1 MNFYVGDDMK
11 IADAAMV
18 RNGAS
23 HVSRRRPRIRRLLKM
38 RAISRR
44 SREIE
49 RGADAVRDLAGNSLE
64 FTGVDLL
71 NTKFQLFNFKY
82 QEVGSDP
89 PHSQRWP
96 WTYLLPRTVSMILL
110 SSSQVITEA
119 TTPPDP
125 EDLDKAMKLIGQ

>member
-23 HVSRRRPRIRRLLKM
+23 RVSRRRPRTRRLLKM

-89 PHSQRWP
+89 PHSQR
-96 WTYLLPRTVSMILL
+96 
-110 SSSQVITEA
+110 
-119 TTPPDP
+119 
-125 EDLDKAMKLIGQ
+125 

>member
-23 HVSRRRPRIRRLLKM
+23 RVSRGRPRTRRLLKM

-82 QEVGSDP
+82 QEVSSDP

-96 WTYLLPRTVSMILL
+96 WTCRTPYCMYDSSLIVAGDHRGHNAARPRGSR
-110 SSSQVITEA
+110 
-119 TTPPDP
+119 
-125 EDLDKAMKLIGQ
+125 

>member
-1 MNFYVGDDMK
+1 M
-11 IADAAMV
+11 
-18 RNGAS
+18 
-23 HVSRRRPRIRRLLKM
+23 
-38 RAISRR
+38 
-44 SREIE
+44 
-49 RGADAVRDLAGNSLE
+49 RDLAGNSLE

-82 QEVGSDP
+82 QEVSSDP

-96 WTYLLPRTVSMILL
+96 WTCRTPYCIYDSLL